1 MRSRSF
7 LRSMFL
13 AALLAG
19 SLTIAGAL
27 FASSASASLSTPEAG
42 VTSFGPIESHEGSVR
57 GEVVRV
63 DRIGGG
69 QRWIVRVETSA
80 AVPIDSVELRVRA
93 LMPETDRAMQ
103 PAPSVTWLGN
113 GRYEIS
119 GLRFE
124 PAGWWNVGLEIGGAL
139 RGDSLAF
146 NLIVPQRPSGKRS
159 GG

>member
-1 MRSRSF
+1 MS
-7 LRSMFL
+7 L
-13 AALLAG
+13 AAPLAG

-27 FASSASASLSTPEAG
+27 FASSASASLSTPKVEVA
-42 VTSFGPIESHEGSVR
+42 SFGPVESHEGSVR
-57 GEVVRV
+57 GEVVQV
-63 DRIGGG
+63 DRVGGG
-69 QRWIVRVETSA
+69 QRWIVRVETAA

-93 LMPETDRAMQ
+93 VMPETDHAMR
-103 PAPSVTWLGN
+103 PAPSVTWIGN

-124 PAGWWNVGLEIGGAL
+124 PAGWWNVGLSIGGA

-146 NLIVPQRPSGKRS
+146 NLIVPQRPRGKRS